1 MAASAL
7 GGAAVAEA
15 EVIPRWEWRVFG
27 TEYASAERAFA
38 ALPAG
43 PVEETDEI
51 YLVGAAENNVKIRN
65 GLLDVKLLR
74 EVDPDGLQRWEP
86 VLKRAFP
93 VPHVEVKAVLDALGV
108 AAFAASRD
116 AYTVE
121 EFLAGVTE
129 GGPAVRVV
137 RLHKRR
143 TRYALPGC
151 KAEIADIDTDTHS
164 VRTIAVESEDASAVI
179 RAVRELGLG
188 DSANTSY
195 QRGLAALVDE
205 AACYAVI
212 DIGTNSVKF
221 HIGSRDAGGAWRTLV
236 DRAEVTRLGQGL
248 SEVGSIQPEP
258 LDRTIAAIEGMV
270 EEAGRHQVREIA
282 AVGTAGL
289 RMAGNRDEV
298 TATISART
306 GLTIE
311 VISGAEESR
320 LDHLA
325 VQAGL
330 DVGNGSVT
338 VFDTGGG
345 SSQFTFG
352 RSSDVDQRFSLPV
365 GAVLYTERFGL
376 AGVVEPGVLN
386 AAQAAISADLSRL
399 DGRPRPD
406 LLVGMG
412 GALTN
417 LTAVKL
423 GLTSYDPERVHG
435 TVLDRAEIERQIE
448 LYRSRDADSRR
459 QIDGLQPNRA
469 EVILAGAC
477 IVRTVLEKLDRQ
489 DLVVS
494 DRGIRHAVLRDRF
507 GR

>member
-1 MAASAL
+1 M
-7 GGAAVAEA
+7 A

-27 TEYASAERAFA
+27 TGYSSAERALA
-38 ALPAG
+38 ALTPE

-51 YLVGAAENNVKIRN
+51 YLVGPAENNVKIRN
-65 GLLDVKLLR
+65 ALLDVKLLR
-74 EVDPDGLQRWEP
+74 EVDADGLQRWEP
-86 VLKRAFP
+86 VLKQTFP
-93 VPHVEVKAVLDALGV
+93 VSRTDIAGVYDALGI
-108 AAFAASRD
+108 AESPRD
-116 AYTVE
+116 MLTVE
-121 EFLAGVTE
+121 DFLDAVGS
-129 GGPAVRVV
+129 AVRVV

-143 TRYALPGC
+143 TRYALSGC
-151 KAEIADIDTDTHS
+151 RAEIAEVTTDSHQT
-164 VRTIAVESEDASAVI
+164 RTIAVESEDPSAVVSAI
-179 RAVRELGLG
+179 RSLDLADGV
-188 DSANTSY
+188 NTSY
-195 QRGLAALVDE
+195 QRGLAALVGDT
-205 AACYAVI
+205 ACYAVI

-221 HIGSRDAGGAWRTLV
+221 HIGARDSSGTWRTVV
-236 DRAEVTRLGQGL
+236 DRAEVTRLGQGIGEL
-248 SEVGSIQPEP
+248 GIILPEP

-289 RMAGNRDEV
+289 RMASNRDEV

-311 VISGAEESR
+311 VISGTEESR

-325 VQAGL
+325 VQTGL
-330 DVGNGSVT
+330 DVGSGTLV

-352 RSSDVDQRFSLPV
+352 RGPSVDERFSLPV
-365 GAVLYTERFGL
+365 GAVPYTERFGL

-399 DGRPRPD
+399 DGRASPD

-423 GLTSYDPERVHG
+423 GLAAYDPERVHG
-435 TVLDRAEIERQIE
+435 TVLDRSEIERQIE
-448 LYRSRDADSRR
+448 LYRSHDAAGRR
-459 QIDGLQPNRA
+459 GIAGLQPNRA

-477 IVRTVLEKLDRQ
+477 IVRTVLEKLGHES
-489 DLVVS
+489 LTVS
-494 DRGIRHAVLRDRF
+494 DRGIRHAILRDRF
-507 GR
+507 TR